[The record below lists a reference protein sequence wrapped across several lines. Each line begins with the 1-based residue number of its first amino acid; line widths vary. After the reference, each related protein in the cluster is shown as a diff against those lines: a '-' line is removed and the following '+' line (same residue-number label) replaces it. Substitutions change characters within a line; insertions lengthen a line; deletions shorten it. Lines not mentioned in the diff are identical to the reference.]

1 MKVYE
6 SLENNS
12 AKIERVFG
20 RRFVE
25 DSTKDIL
32 DPGRFYKNN
41 EKLARL
47 VYGEEIARA
56 IKNCDIKE
64 LTRIYNSINDVK
76 QRNGLSGKIDFN
88 SIGIVLVRPET
99 YGACEKYRKFIKSL
113 GLTIIYERDIYVN
126 MEQYLSLYYD
136 GICFGLSHLDDLVD
150 FPTRTFNYINNKSRL
165 MVVYDKNHIHSNVS
179 SLLTEHKGK
188 HGNIGEGTFR
198 GDIGLNSLLPYVVSG
213 EELIPEA
220 NVPLD
225 PIGAFRFLVRRE
237 IDSDGW
243 HTKVDYPILFYAGQ
257 SVHIPDDREIERDFS
272 TLCTEKD
279 IKHIL
284 KKVKR

>member
-136 GICFGLSHLDDLVD
+136 GICFGLSHLDDVRNLY
-150 FPTRTFNYINNKSRL
+150 FNIKLLISSS
-165 MVVYDKNHIHSNVS
+165 VYSK
-179 SLLTEHKGK
+179 LL
-188 HGNIGEGTFR
+188 
-198 GDIGLNSLLPYVVSG
+198 
-213 EELIPEA
+213 
-220 NVPLD
+220 
-225 PIGAFRFLVRRE
+225 
-237 IDSDGW
+237 
-243 HTKVDYPILFYAGQ
+243 
-257 SVHIPDDREIERDFS
+257 
-272 TLCTEKD
+272 
-279 IKHIL
+279 
-284 KKVKR
+284 